1 MWFGQGVTLKPLFD
15 SYIKAK
21 TEYLSV
27 DQDTAVNLLRLANIE
42 MQKAL
47 LKYPYT
53 DDEDEKYNP
62 DHEAKF
68 DDVMMG
74 VYEKTYYYLR
84 TEFPDLEV
92 WTRDK
97 SLLLKLESMTTF
109 TKQQQAAFLALAEKY
124 DKNVFALLSKQQGA
138 ISVNNAED
146 AALLENFS
154 GKVCDWVL
162 KDHPDYDGKDEDIN
176 ADAEMV
182 SFMIADILADAG
194 Y

>member
-1 MWFGQGVTLKPLFD
+1 LFD

-92 WTRDK
+92 
-97 SLLLKLESMTTF
+97 
-109 TKQQQAAFLALAEKY
+109 
-124 DKNVFALLSKQQGA
+124 
-138 ISVNNAED
+138 
-146 AALLENFS
+146 
-154 GKVCDWVL
+154 
-162 KDHPDYDGKDEDIN
+162 
-176 ADAEMV
+176 
-182 SFMIADILADAG
+182 
-194 Y
+194 